1 MPEMQ
6 RKRGEDPM
14 AILSEEAKTI
24 IAQTHPGL
32 VATADKSGRPN
43 VSAKGT
49 FQVLDDEHV
58 VFADV
63 RSPRTIANLLENPQ
77 VSALVL
83 DPATRHG
90 VRVWG
95 RADVLSSG
103 ELFDRLS
110 RDLAAERKT
119 EAKNFVVVSVDEYV
133 TF

>member
-1 MPEMQ
+1 
-6 RKRGEDPM
+6 M

-49 FQVLDDEHV
+49 FRVLDDEHV
-58 VFADV
+58 LFVDV
-63 RSPRTIANLLENPQ
+63 LSPRTTANLLENPQ

-83 DPATRHG
+83 DTTTRHG

-110 RDLAAERKT
+110 RDLAAEKKMQ
-119 EAKNFVVVSVDEYV
+119 ANNIVVVSVDEYV